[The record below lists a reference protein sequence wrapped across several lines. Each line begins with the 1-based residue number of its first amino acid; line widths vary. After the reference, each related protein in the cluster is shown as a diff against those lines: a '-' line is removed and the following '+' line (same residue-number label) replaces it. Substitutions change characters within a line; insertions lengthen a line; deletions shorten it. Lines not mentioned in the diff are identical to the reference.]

1 MEEIQPEI
9 SEKNDKEE
17 LNKDEIQK
25 ALKTNI
31 IKIFNQIKKGCSR
44 NICFNIFC
52 AKNLLCQKSN

>member
-1 MEEIQPEI
+1 MEEIKPEI

>member
-31 IKIFNQIKKGCSR
+31 IKIFNRIKKGCSR